1 MMSAAKTFTWIGRTS
16 GVLAAVGFFF
26 ALTAF
31 SDVRHYAFGMLASIW
46 RATSGA

>member
-1 MMSAAKTFTWIGRTS
+1 MTRVARTLIWIGRTT

-31 SDVRHYAFGMLASIW
+31 SDVRHHAFGMLASIW
-46 RATSGA
+46 RTVT